1 MLDNKNQ
8 AFKSQAEKRTNSV
21 IDRIRILTQC
31 SNRNSFSYTDDDIEK
46 IFEAIERE
54 LKISKS
60 RFASK
65 FCLN

>member
-1 MLDNKNQ
+1 MLDSKNQ

-46 IFEAIERE
+46 IFEAIEGE